1 MDNSTQNDIKLDL
14 VYMATETILKCIT
27 TICSGQGMWLRSRVT
42 VVFDVILRKIF
53 HQFRIFSVTI

>member
-27 TICSGQGMWLRSRVT
+27 TISGQGMWLRSRVT
-42 VVFDVILRKIF
+42 VVFNVILRKIF